1 MILMEVRIQ
10 TTVQQKLSRQDCKRE
25 HKREVEIMQRLNDGY
40 SSISK
45 MASQLINQK
54 SVNRNTSTDSKDSF
68 EEILNS
74 TQKNS
79 AESLKFSKHANER
92 LADRNI
98 NLSAEQMERLENGTT
113 KAREKGIQ
121 ESLVMVDDLAFI
133 VNVKNNTVI
142 TAMNDKTDSIF
153 TNIDG
158 AVIS

>member
-1 MILMEVRIQ
+1 
-10 TTVQQKLSRQDCKRE
+10 
-25 HKREVEIMQRLNDGY
+25 MQRLNDGY
-40 SSISK
+40 SSINK
-45 MASQLINQK
+45 MASQIINQK
-54 SVNRNTSTDSKDSF
+54 STNKNTSTGSENSF
-68 EEILNS
+68 EKILNS
-74 TQKNS
+74 TQEFD
-79 AESLKFSKHANER
+79 ESLKFSKHANER
-92 LADRNI
+92 LANRNI